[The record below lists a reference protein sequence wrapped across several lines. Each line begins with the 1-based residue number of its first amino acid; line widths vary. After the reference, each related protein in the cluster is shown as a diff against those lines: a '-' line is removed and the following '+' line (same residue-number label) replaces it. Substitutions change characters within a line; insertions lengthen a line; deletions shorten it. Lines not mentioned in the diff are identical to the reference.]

1 MAVDIYLELDGVQGE
16 SAIKSN
22 AIDIESWSFGMHQ
35 QATGHTAT
43 GSGAGKVQVQDIS
56 IMKHSDKSTPTLML
70 KLCKGD
76 HITKGKI
83 VVRKAGGQSPVEYI
97 VVDMENI
104 LITNFQTSGSNAG
117 DLVSESLTLN
127 FSKFKVAYTPQKA
140 EGGGGAK
147 NEMGWNVSENKS
159 A

>member
-1 MAVDIYLELDGVQGE
+1 MAVDMYLELDGVQGE

-35 QATGHTAT
+35 QGSGHVAT

-76 HITKGKI
+76 HIAKGKI
-83 VVRKAGGQSPVEYI
+83 VVRKAGGQKPIEYI
-97 VVDMENI
+97 VVEMEHI
-104 LITNFQTSGSNAG
+104 LVSNFQTSGSNAG

-127 FSKFKVAYTPQKA
+127 FAKFKVAYTPQKA
-140 EGGGGAK
+140 EGSGGAK
-147 NEMGWNVSENKS
+147 NEMGWDIAKGVT